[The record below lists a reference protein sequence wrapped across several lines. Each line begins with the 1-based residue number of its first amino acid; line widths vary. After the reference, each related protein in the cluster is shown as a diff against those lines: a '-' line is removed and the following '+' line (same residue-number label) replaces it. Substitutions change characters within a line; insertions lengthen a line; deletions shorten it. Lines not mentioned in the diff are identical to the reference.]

1 MAEHKGGGFI
11 TRAQKK
17 LTRTKTKVRRI
28 IINIEIDA
36 TIQFLF
42 FQFLK
47 LSDKTFFT
55 AKIRVLS
62 TGVC

>member
-1 MAEHKGGGFI
+1 MAEHNKGGFI
-11 TRAQKK
+11 TKAQKK

-28 IINIEIDA
+28 ILNVEIDA
-36 TIQFLF
+36 TMVFLF

-47 LSDKTFFT
+47 SSDKAFLTV
-55 AKIRVLS
+55 KIRVLS

>member
-1 MAEHKGGGFI
+1 MAEHNKGGGFI

-36 TIQFLF
+36 TMQFL
-42 FQFLK
+42 LLLESVNK
-47 LSDKTFFT
+47 HNIYKCIGYT
-55 AKIRVLS
+55 
-62 TGVC
+62 